1 MVAFNNI
8 LSQPKKKKKKKNH
21 ILTRKTE
28 KKPWRIRKPGEKNYI
43 ERIARGYNFS
53 CISI

>member
-8 LSQPKKKKKKKNH
+8 FSQPKKKKKNH
-21 ILTRKTE
+21 ILTRRIE
-28 KKPWRIRKPGEKNYI
+28 KKPRRIRKPGEKNYI